1 MEHMPHGLPRFLQRV
16 KGQAGMDGK
25 SMAEVV
31 KAQDIAN
38 LLRESPEAAC
48 ALLDYC
54 SLQPEVM
61 SGHNPLPTRVS
72 FAPRSWTQWLQ
83 TMLNLQNDLLAAQIR
98 LKSFTSRRLLPLFS
112 SPLLS

>member
-1 MEHMPHGLPRFLQRV
+1 MSEEELAETAQLTLRSLHCLMEHMPHGLPRFLQRV
-16 KGQAGMDGK
+16 ATEGQLGMDGK

-31 KAQDIAN
+31 KAEDIAN

-61 SGHNPLPTRVS
+61 SGHNPLPTRVC
-72 FAPRSWTQWLQ
+72 
-83 TMLNLQNDLLAAQIR
+83 
-98 LKSFTSRRLLPLFS
+98 
-112 SPLLS
+112 